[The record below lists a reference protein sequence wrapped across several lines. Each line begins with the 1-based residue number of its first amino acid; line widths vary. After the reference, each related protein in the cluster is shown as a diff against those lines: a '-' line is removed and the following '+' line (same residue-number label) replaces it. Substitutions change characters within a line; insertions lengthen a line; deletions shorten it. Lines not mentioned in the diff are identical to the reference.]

1 MNPVKVKAVLD
12 SLTLEDVMRELEG
25 RYDEVLCHQPRTNY
39 KRGGESWKRVTLNK
53 NGECYWVQSQSLA
66 VNFMLPRDAVV
77 RVRGDELI
85 WKDAEGGE
93 WTFKFVVQSSL
104 RLETFFGLLV
114 EN

>member
-25 RYDEVLCHQPRTNY
+25 RYDEVLCHQPKTNY
-39 KRGGESWKRVTLNK
+39 KSWKRVTLNE
-53 NGECYWVQSQSLA
+53 NGECYWVQSQGLA
-66 VNFMLPRDAVV
+66 LNRRIPQDAVV
-77 RVRGDELI
+77 RVRGDQLI
-85 WKDAEGGE
+85 WKDAESGE

-104 RLETFFGLLV
+104 RLETFFGLIV